1 MSMKNNGNDSEVK
14 YKYSIDLSWYREQER
29 SFILL
34 ATSRLCPSS
43 QKKKIPKTDTAIFN
57 TMKQCCSKSEDF
69 INPELP
75 LAECIFRLFLANGN
89 RPLSLQQIQA
99 RLQQSMSDISGSRDL
114 SIPKLQRIL
123 DSDRFYGLRI
133 AEIEDEE
140 EPNNNLLQEEPS
152 NNSLQN
158 D

>member
-1 MSMKNNGNDSEVK
+1 MKNNGNDSEIK

-29 SFILL
+29 SFVLL

-75 LAECIFRLFLANGN
+75 LAESIFRLFLANGN
-89 RPLSLQQIQA
+89 KPLSLQQIQA

-133 AEIEDEE
+133 AEIDDEE

>member
-1 MSMKNNGNDSEVK
+1 MLMKNNGNDSETK
-14 YKYSIDLSWYREQER
+14 YKYCIDLSWYKEQER
-29 SFILL
+29 SFVLL

-43 QKKKIPKTDTAIFN
+43 QKKKLPKTDTAIFS

-69 INPELP
+69 ITAELP

-89 RPLSLQQIQA
+89 KPLSLEQIQT
-99 RLQQSMSDISGSRDL
+99 RLQQRWSDISGSRDL
-114 SIPKLQRIL
+114 SLPKLQRIL

-133 AEIEDEE
+133 TEMDDEE
-140 EPNNNLLQEEPS
+140 EPNNNS
-152 NNSLQN
+152 HQN

>member
-1 MSMKNNGNDSEVK
+1 
-14 YKYSIDLSWYREQER
+14 
-29 SFILL
+29 
-34 ATSRLCPSS
+34 SS

-133 AEIEDEE
+133 AEIDDEE

>member
-29 SFILL
+29 SFVLL

-43 QKKKIPKTDTAIFN
+43 QKKKIPKTDAAILN

-69 INPELP
+69 ITPELP

-89 RPLSLQQIQA
+89 KPLSLQQIQA
-99 RLQQSMSDISGSRDL
+99 RLQQRLSDISGTRDL
-114 SIPKLQRIL
+114 SVPKLQRIL
-123 DSDRFYGLRI
+123 DSDRFYGLKI
-133 AEIEDEE
+133 TETDDEE
-140 EPNNNLLQEEPS
+140 EPNNNLLHEEPN
-152 NNSLQN
+152 NNSLQI